1 MDVKNLIAC
10 PGCDL
15 IHHRFQLPVR
25 TTAYCRRC
33 RTPLYSSRPISF
45 DRPLALALCGI
56 IAFTIANFY
65 PFLTLKMEGRA
76 EETILLSGV
85 ASLYQQGRLAL
96 AGLVLFTG
104 FVCPLVQLGGLIYV
118 LTPLRFGI
126 APPHLALVF
135 RWVARIETWAMLEIF
150 FLGTLVSV
158 IKLAHMA
165 SIVPGVAL
173 FAFMMLIFIVPAAM
187 AGLDSE
193 SVWQSLPIQMN
204 R

>member
-1 MDVKNLIAC
+1 MIAC

-15 IHHRFQLPVR
+15 IHYRYSLPVK

-33 RTPLYSSRPISF
+33 QTPLYSSRPISF
-45 DRPLALALCGI
+45 DRPLALAVCGI
-56 IAFTIANFY
+56 IVFIIANFY
-65 PFLTLKMEGRA
+65 PFLTLKMEGRV
-76 EETILLSGV
+76 EETLLLSGAV
-85 ASLYQQGRLAL
+85 SLYRQGRLVL
-96 AGLVLFTG
+96 AALVLFTG
-104 FVCPLVQLGGLIYV
+104 FVCPLAQLGGLIYV
-118 LTPLRFGI
+118 LAPLRLGMASPYSAF
-126 APPHLALVF
+126 VF
-135 RWVARIETWAMLEIF
+135 RWVGRIETWAMLEIF

-173 FAFMMLIFIVPAAM
+173 FAFMMMIFIVPAAM

-193 SVWQSLPIQMN
+193 SVWQSLPLQMN